1 MLNKN
6 FKRDWDIMGGE
17 VNLIDTSH
25 FSLDIDKD
33 FLGFGFDVSYTFRM
47 VYIKIFFLVM
57 RIY

>member
-1 MLNKN
+1 MFNKD
-6 FKRDWDIMGGE
+6 FKRDWRNGGE

-33 FLGFGFDVSYTFRM
+33 FIGFAFDVSYTFRM
-47 VYIKIFFLVM
+47 VYIKLIFLVL